1 MTDGSTARPAG
12 VEERGERMPPADPE
26 RDPLFRGL
34 IILMAVALVVMLL
47 FNGLSKRST
56 AGTSADSAATETSA
70 NSSMPG
76 MADQTGS
83 TDSMSSD
90 QMAAMHEKSMKAY
103 PGKTAGL
110 GGQVLHQTIEK
121 GIN

>member
-1 MTDGSTARPAG
+1 MTDEGLTEVRRAPPGSRR
-12 VEERGERMPPADPE
+12 EERRMPPADPE

-47 FNGLSKRST
+47 FNGLSKRSR
-56 AGTSADSAATETSA
+56 AGASAASATQTTSA
-70 NSSMPG
+70 NSSMSG

-103 PGKTAGL
+103 PAKTAGL
-110 GGQVLHQTIEK
+110 GGQVLQ
-121 GIN
+121 